1 MVLAALCV
9 ILLIGCGDGLSGS
22 ATGQNA
28 TRTEA
33 LQEELAAMAR
43 DLDDLNTY
51 YSGLEFEVDETLS
64 FARRLIVLSE
74 DMVSKAGDHRTEN
87 ALALDESRQS
97 LSRIEN
103 SLFDLIESRERTI
116 GELLG
121 LITVDITSVLASYSN
136 EEAEIKPA
144 SAERFE
150 GLFKVLADQE
160 AESSGLL
167 DQLFDIENN
176 LTTMD
181 LAPSPHTEE
190 SPVSLL
196 DWHLERGGDSNHV
209 EVSETG
215 STYTFEMWLWSQ
227 PSSDAV
233 LSIVSGDTGEV
244 TVSPATLTFTN
255 SNWDSAQTVTLT
267 GVNDTDL
274 DGDQAT
280 TITLSGVGD
289 NWGSDETLFVVTE
302 DDDGDDQRGSE
313 SNSEESPVFLWAS
326 SDEEYQEWITGEYYP
341 CTSTPCGHLSVTTW
355 NGKDI
360 YVKVSGQST
369 DLYDDWYWAYIFQ
382 YSPGTWVIQY
392 VSPALTDSAGNYLW
406 NAHRYTDSTEPWNGT
421 WEDITIHT
429 FY

>member
-1 MVLAALCV
+1 MKYKQLFRIPMLLAALCV
-9 ILLIGCGDGLSGS
+9 ILLMGCGDGLSGS

-33 LQEELAAMAR
+33 LQQELAAMAR

-64 FARRLIVLSE
+64 FARRLMVLSE
-74 DMVSKAGDHRTEN
+74 DMVSKAGDHRPET

-116 GELLG
+116 GELLS
-121 LITVDITSVLASYSN
+121 LVTIDITYALASYSN
-136 EEAEIKPA
+136 EEAGIEPA
-144 SAERFE
+144 STDERFE
-150 GLFKVLADQE
+150 GLFKVLSNQE

-181 LAPSPHTEE
+181 LAPSTDTEA
-190 SPVSLL
+190 S
-196 DWHLERGGDSNHV
+196 
-209 EVSETG
+209 SET
-215 STYTFEMWLWSQ
+215 
-227 PSSDAV
+227 
-233 LSIVSGDTGEV
+233 
-244 TVSPATLTFTN
+244 
-255 SNWDSAQTVTLT
+255 
-267 GVNDTDL
+267 
-274 DGDQAT
+274 
-280 TITLSGVGD
+280 VGP
-289 NWGSDETLFVVTE
+289 
-302 DDDGDDQRGSE
+302 DQRGSE
-313 SNSEESPVFLWAS
+313 SNSEEPPLFLWVS
-326 SDEEYQEWITGEYYP
+326 SDEEHQGWIRGEYYP
-341 CTSTPCGHLSVTTW
+341 CTSTPCGHLDVTTW

-369 DLYDDWYWAYIFQ
+369 DPYDGWYWAYIFQ

-421 WEDITIHT
+421 WEDITIHP